1 MLVDTSERNYIKHI
15 MFVPCTPEYLQEE
28 VLNQYGIY
36 VPLEVVIDFLNADKY
51 ITPEDLYYLVTG
63 DI

>member
-1 MLVDTSERNYIKHI
+1 

-28 VLNQYGIY
+28 VLNQYGVY